1 MRVVPTKRI
10 ELRRHN
16 KPKKPKQYDGNVR
29 RLLAKESSKRKKLEA
44 LGIDYDFPGYVRIPF
59 YSPLP
64 PDCNCIHSPSHH
76 RRYKYVQREN
86 MLSLIEFH
94 KYIAL
99 FSKRVCCQLHDG
111 RPKSPVKLLCV
122 CWIDPK
128 APCASGSRYIQDPL
142 RLPRAGCRP
151 SASNSHSASGV
162 WCRDKLLLKEINQ
175 RRRDKA
181 AIMAGHFR
189 SLIINPS
196 QVRSEWCQR

>member
-1 MRVVPTKRI
+1 M
-10 ELRRHN
+10 RRHN

-111 RPKSPVKLLCV
+111 RLKSNSSAFAGSVQESSLCV
-122 CWIDPK
+122 RIPLYTGST
-128 APCASGSRYIQDPL
+128 ALAASWVLSFRF
-142 RLPRAGCRP
+142 
-151 SASNSHSASGV
+151 
-162 WCRDKLLLKEINQ
+162 KLT
-175 RRRDKA
+175 
-181 AIMAGHFR
+181 
-189 SLIINPS
+189 
-196 QVRSEWCQR
+196 